1 MFSSFASSSRAVVCV
16 LTLLLLLPDKTTA
29 LPHVTAQTPAHDAPP
44 VALHR
49 RFTEGR
55 AALKIPFELVDNL
68 IYVQTRVNDSVPLWF
83 ILDTGASA
91 SILNERVAKELGL
104 RAGRRERGTGTGGAI
119 EVGMIDHVSLSLPG
133 VTVTDQTIGAFPLD
147 TFAPVAARSV
157 GGIIG
162 YDFIK
167 EFVVEI
173 DYSRRV
179 INLYD
184 PKTFSY
190 RGAGQLI
197 PLRIARTPFIDAKLL
212 IEGHAPIVGSFEV
225 DTGSDSAVS
234 LNSPF
239 VKKNR
244 LLSVI
249 RSTVETPED
258 EELGGKSRS
267 FVGRVKGFQVGK
279 FVLENPVVLLS
290 EDTEGAMADEGNA
303 GPIGNQVF
311 SRFKVTIDYS
321 RSRMYLEPNE
331 FFGNPF
337 EYDLTGFDLW
347 QEGAGCKVYKVGRVL
362 KDGAGASAG
371 LQEGDILL
379 AVDGHA
385 VEQLKSSSELYPFF
399 AREGTEHTLTV
410 RRGEQVLQLKLK
422 LRRVI

>member
-1 MFSSFASSSRAVVCV
+1 MRDKILGALLAHALVAAV
-16 LTLLLLLPDKTTA
+16 LLAPSAQAQTRGA
-29 LPHVTAQTPAHDAPP
+29 GRRHATAQTRPAARN
-44 VALHR
+44 V
-49 RFTEGR
+49 RFASGNSATG
-55 AALKIPFELVDNL
+55 IPFDFEDNAIFL
-68 IYVQTRVNDSVPLWF
+68 EVRVNNSRPLKF
-83 ILDTGASA
+83 GFDTGAGLT
-91 SILNERVAKELGL
+91 ILNARTAKELGL
-104 RAGRRERGTGTGGAI
+104 KASETRLNGTAVGGRIRGD
-119 EVGMIDHVSLSLPG
+119 VFQG
-133 VTVTDQTIGAFPLD
+133 VTLGVRGATVSNQMVGALSFESFPCE
-147 TFAPVAARSV
+147 ARSID
-157 GGIIG
+157 GIIG

-184 PKTFSY
+184 PQTFNY

-197 PLRIARTPFIDAKLL
+197 PLKIVRTPFINAKLL
-212 IEGHAPIVGSFEV
+212 IEGHAPVEGSFEV

-234 LNSPF
+234 LTSPF

-244 LLSVI
+244 LISAI
-249 RSTVETPED
+249 GRTIETPSD

-290 EDTEGAMADEGNA
+290 EDTEGAMAEEGNA

-311 SRFKVTIDYS
+311 SRFMLTIDYS

-337 EYDLTGFDLW
+337 EYDMTGFDLW

-362 KDGAGASAG
+362 KDGAGAEAG
-371 LQEGDILL
+371 LQEGDVLL
-379 AVDGHA
+379 AVDDRA

-410 RRGEQVLQLKLK
+410 QRDGQVLHLKIK

>member
-1 MFSSFASSSRAVVCV
+1 MRNKILGALLAHALAALALLSPPAQAQTRAAGRRQAHAQARPAVRNVRFASGNSA
-16 LTLLLLLPDKTTA
+16 T
-29 LPHVTAQTPAHDAPP
+29 
-44 VALHR
+44 
-49 RFTEGR
+49 G
-55 AALKIPFELVDNL
+55 IPFDFEDNAVFL
-68 IYVQTRVNDSVPLWF
+68 EVRVNNSRPLKF
-83 ILDTGASA
+83 GFDTGAGLT
-91 SILNERVAKELGL
+91 ILNARTAKELGL
-104 RAGRRERGTGTGGAI
+104 KASETTLNGNAVGGR
-119 EVGMIDHVSLSLPG
+119 VSGDVFKG
-133 VTVTDQTIGAFPLD
+133 VTLGVRGATVSNQMVGALSFESFPCE
-147 TFAPVAARSV
+147 ARSID
-157 GGIIG
+157 GIIG

-184 PKTFSY
+184 PKSFNY
-190 RGAGQLI
+190 RGAGQLV
-197 PLRIARTPFIDAKLL
+197 PLRIVRTPFIDAKLL
-212 IEGHAPIVGSFEV
+212 IEGHAPVVGSFEV

-244 LLSVI
+244 LLSAI

-337 EYDLTGFDLW
+337 EYDMTGFDLW

-362 KDGAGASAG
+362 KESAGASAG

>member
-1 MFSSFASSSRAVVCV
+1 MRNKILGA
-16 LTLLLLLPDKTTA
+16 LLAHALAAAALLS
-29 LPHVTAQTPAHDAPP
+29 TPAQAQM
-44 VALHR
+44 
-49 RFTEGR
+49 R
-55 AALKIPFELVDNL
+55 AAGRRHARAQARPAARNVRFDSGNSATGIPFDFEDNAIFL
-68 IYVQTRVNDSVPLWF
+68 EVRVNNSRPLKF
-83 ILDTGASA
+83 GFDTGAGLT
-91 SILNERVAKELGL
+91 ILNARTAKELGL
-104 RAGRRERGTGTGGAI
+104 KASETTLNTNAVGGRVSGDVFRSVTLGVRGATVSNQMVGA
-119 EVGMIDHVSLSLPG
+119 LSFES
-133 VTVTDQTIGAFPLD
+133 FPCE
-147 TFAPVAARSV
+147 ARSID
-157 GGIIG
+157 GIIG

-184 PKTFSY
+184 PKTFNY
-190 RGAGQLI
+190 RGAGQLV
-197 PLRIARTPFIDAKLL
+197 PLKIVRTPFIDAKLL
-212 IEGHAPIVGSFEV
+212 IEGHAPVVGSFEV

-239 VKKNR
+239 VKRNR
-244 LLSVI
+244 LLSAI

-267 FVGRVKGFQVGK
+267 FVGRIKGFQVGK

-311 SRFKVTIDYS
+311 SRFKLTIDYS

-362 KDGAGASAG
+362 KDGAGALAG

>member
-1 MFSSFASSSRAVVCV
+1 MRNKILGALLAHALAAAGLLLSPQAQAQTRAAGRRHAQAQARPDARNVRFASGNSA
-16 LTLLLLLPDKTTA
+16 T
-29 LPHVTAQTPAHDAPP
+29 
-44 VALHR
+44 
-49 RFTEGR
+49 G
-55 AALKIPFELVDNL
+55 IPFDFEDNAVFL
-68 IYVQTRVNDSVPLWF
+68 EVRVNNSRPLKF
-83 ILDTGASA
+83 GFDTGAGLT
-91 SILNERVAKELGL
+91 ILNARTAKELGL
-104 RAGRRERGTGTGGAI
+104 KASETKLNGNAVGGRVSGDVFRSVTLAVRGATVSNQMVGA
-119 EVGMIDHVSLSLPG
+119 LSFES
-133 VTVTDQTIGAFPLD
+133 FPCE
-147 TFAPVAARSV
+147 ARSID
-157 GGIIG
+157 GIIG

-184 PKTFSY
+184 PKTFNY
-190 RGAGQLI
+190 RGAGQLV
-197 PLRIARTPFIDAKLL
+197 PLRIVRTPFVDAKLL
-212 IEGHAPIVGSFEV
+212 FEGHAPVEGSFEV
-225 DTGSDSAVS
+225 DTGSDSAIS
-234 LNSPF
+234 LTSPF
-239 VKKNR
+239 VKRNR
-244 LLSVI
+244 LLSAI

-267 FVGRVKGFQVGK
+267 FVGRVRGFQIGK

-290 EDTEGAMADEGNA
+290 EDTAGAMADEGNA